1 MCLKGYHC
9 EVLSFSGSDTFNVFF
24 LVHLCVF
31 IETYVFFSLERVFY
45 YPRLFAVEDSSTQP
59 LPGLRHSFL
68 HCMGSGTFHWY
79 FQYPLFYKKIYL
91 LPKAICGQ
99 VINEFKSRL
108 ACLLSILPLFLL
120 T

>member
-9 EVLSFSGSDTFNVFF
+9 EILSFSGSDTFNIFF
-24 LVHLCVF
+24 PCALMCVRRNICVF
-31 IETYVFFSLERVFY
+31 SLGRVFY

-68 HCMGSGTFHWY
+68 HCMGSGTFHWC

-99 VINEFKSRL
+99 VINEFK
-108 ACLLSILPLFLL
+108 
-120 T
+120 